1 MQCRGPG
8 ILGPAGIHGLGLH
21 GPGLRRPLEG
31 VQSCGGIS
39 VSVVS
44 MLGSDGPWACG
55 FCVVQPLDG
64 SDEVRRGRLLPP
76 CIRLRASWLNTAL

>member
-1 MQCRGPG
+1 MGRGY
-8 ILGPAGIHGLGLH
+8 LGLLEYMGLGSM
-21 GPGLRRPLEG
+21 GLGFVGLLRGL
-31 VQSCGGIS
+31 QSCGGIS